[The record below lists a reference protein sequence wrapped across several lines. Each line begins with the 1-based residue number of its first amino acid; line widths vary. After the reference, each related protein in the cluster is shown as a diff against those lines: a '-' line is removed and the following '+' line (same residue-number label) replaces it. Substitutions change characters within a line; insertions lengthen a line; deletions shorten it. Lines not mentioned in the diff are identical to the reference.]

1 MSYMRPC
8 LKIKTRSGEM
18 TLAIK
23 SDDWSLILRIHMVE
37 GDANSENC
45 LLTSTRVLWL

>member
-1 MSYMRPC
+1 MSYMRPY
-8 LKIKTRSGEM
+8 LKIKTSPGEM

-45 LLTSTRVLWL
+45 LLTPTLVL